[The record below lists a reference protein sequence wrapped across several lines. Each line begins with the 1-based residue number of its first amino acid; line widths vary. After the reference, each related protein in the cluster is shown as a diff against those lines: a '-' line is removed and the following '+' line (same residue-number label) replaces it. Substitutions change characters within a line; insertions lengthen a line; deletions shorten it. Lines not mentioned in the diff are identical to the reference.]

1 MVRFEANKTRD
12 KDARKFSRWI
22 ESREIRESI
31 GKRGYDGFG
40 IREDCLDG
48 LNRE

>member
-12 KDARKFSRWI
+12 KDAWKFSRWI

-31 GKRGYDGFG
+31 GKRVMMDLVLGKIAWMD
-40 IREDCLDG
+40 
-48 LNRE
+48 

>member
-12 KDARKFSRWI
+12 KDAWKFSRWI

-40 IREDCLDG
+40 IREDCLGG